1 MINFRHPVKEHEYIV
16 KNALS
21 QSSLNALE
29 TYINFNKKIAFNKAK
44 VIGEESRFR
53 DSNIMWIP
61 TDEKLVFDVYQ
72 ELIGTLLK
80 VNQRVYNFNLTSL
93 ETLQYAEYDVDGHFT
108 WHCDGDL
115 KSNTNNS
122 RKLSFSLLLSDDY
135 EGGDLE
141 LFYGPEPKKIPIKK
155 NQMVFFPSTTLH
167 RVTPVVKGVRK
178 SLVGWIHG
186 PDFV

>member
-1 MINFRHPVKEHEYIV
+1 MINFRRPVYEHEHIV
-16 KNALS
+16 ENALS
-21 QSSLNALE
+21 QKSLDVLE
-29 TYINFNKKIAFNKAK
+29 SYVNLNRRFAFNKATT
-44 VIGEESRFR
+44 IGEETKFR
-53 DSNIMWIP
+53 DSNVMWIP
-61 TDEKLVFDVYQ
+61 TDAELVFDVYQ
-72 ELIGTLLK
+72 ELIGTLLR

-115 KSNTNNS
+115 KSDTNDS

-141 LFYGPEPKKIPIKK
+141 LFYGPEPKKIPVKK

-167 RVTPVVKGVRK
+167 RVTPVTKGVRK